1 VNYHGI
7 SGPLDFTSGP
17 APGVVAIPVV
27 GVQWKESSGKF
38 PFKMKVV
45 DHTLNPIVKLGADLT
60 PTNP

>member
-7 SGPLDFTSGP
+7 SGHLDFTSGP
-17 APGVVAIPVV
+17 APGVVATPVV

-38 PFKMKVV
+38 PFEMKVV
-45 DHTLNPIVKLGADLT
+45 DNTLNRAVKVGADLT